1 MFCSFLHFCQT
12 EPELAIFAS
21 CAYARVME
29 SIDRKKLLIL
39 KLLGEA
45 SGSLSS
51 RELKEKLLAQG
62 VDMSERTIR
71 FHLLSLDRD
80 GLTEYQGKKGRYI
93 TPKGK
98 LELSR
103 THVYERV
110 GFLSAKIDQLTYRM
124 RFDLERRAGT
134 VIVNTSLIEE
144 KNFQDACSLITR
156 VFDSGFSMGRL
167 ITLFE
172 PGEHGDGISVP
183 RGFIGIGTVCSITV
197 NAVLISKGIPITSVF
212 GGLLEIKQKRPERF
226 VSIIKYDG
234 TSIDPLEIF
243 ITSGMTDCSGIV
255 ESGDGLIG
263 ASFREIPA
271 DAREEVI
278 RLNEELDAI
287 GLGQFLQIGW
297 PGQSLLDIPV
307 GDGRIGAIVP
317 GGLNPVS
324 ILEESGIKVY
334 SRALAGFV
342 PFERFFPYTELSKRI
357 KKL

>member
-1 MFCSFLHFCQT
+1 
-12 EPELAIFAS
+12 
-21 CAYARVME
+21 ME
-29 SIDRKKLLIL
+29 QIDRKKLLIL
-39 KLLGEA
+39 KLLEED
-45 SGSLSS
+45 SGSVSS
-51 RELKEKLLAQG
+51 RELKDRLLEQG
-62 VDMSERTIR
+62 IEMSERTIR
-71 FHLLSLDRD
+71 FHLLSLDKD
-80 GLTEYQGKKGRYI
+80 GFTDYRGKKGRYI

-103 THVYERV
+103 TRVHERV

-124 RFDLERRAGT
+124 HFDLKQRKGT

-144 KNFQDACSLITR
+144 KSFADACSLIGR

-167 ITLFE
+167 LTIFG
-172 PGEHGDGISVP
+172 PGEHGEGISVP
-183 RGFIGIGTVCSITV
+183 KGFIGIGTVCSITV
-197 NAVLISKGIPITSVF
+197 NAVLLSKGIPINSVF
-212 GGLLEIKQKRPERF
+212 GGLLEVKEKRPERF
-226 VSIIKYDG
+226 VSIIKYEG

-243 ITSGMTDCSGIV
+243 IKSGMTDCSSIV

-271 DAREEVI
+271 DAREEVLSI
-278 RLNEELDAI
+278 DSELQDI
-287 GLGQFLQIGW
+287 GLGHFLDLGW
-297 PGQSLLDIPV
+297 PGQPLLGIPV

-342 PFERFFPYTELSKRI
+342 PFESLFPYTELSK
-357 KKL
+357 KLKTR